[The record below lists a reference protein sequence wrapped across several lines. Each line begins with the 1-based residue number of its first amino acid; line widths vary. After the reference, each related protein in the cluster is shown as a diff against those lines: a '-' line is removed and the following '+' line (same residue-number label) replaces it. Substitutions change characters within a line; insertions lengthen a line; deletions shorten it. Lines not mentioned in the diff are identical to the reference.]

1 MEVVLEVCYFLFV
14 LLVLHKLFQLIQLIQ
29 LQLELEVEIMQTEV
43 ILFLQELQLSH
54 QLVVVEGVQILL
66 LVDQEVQVVEV
77 VELIHILP
85 QVEDQ
90 ELLVKEML
98 EVQTVLLDHL
108 DSLVEEVVVNLELEQ
123 LEQML
128 ELVDLEEL
136 V

>member
-1 MEVVLEVCYFLFV
+1 
-14 LLVLHKLFQLIQLIQ
+14 
-29 LQLELEVEIMQTEV
+29 MQTEV
-43 ILFLQELQLSH
+43 ILFLQELQLLH
-54 QLVVVEGVQILL
+54 QLVVVEGVEILL